1 MGNNN
6 MKAMKA
12 VLTIAGSDSSGGAGI
27 QADLKTMT
35 MLGTFGMS
43 AITAVTVQN
52 TTGVKDVLALPCDII
67 RKQIEAV
74 CEDIFPDAVKIG
86 MLANEEIVHCVAGAV
101 KDCKIKNVVL
111 DPVILSTSNH
121 RLLDTQAFDSLKTK
135 LIPLA
140 DIITPNIPEAS
151 ILSGVEIQSRGDM
164 VKAAREISKW
174 YHGAV
179 LIKGGHL
186 KDNDTAWIE
195 EDKNQCMA
203 ADLLYENGKE
213 QWLLE
218 EFIDNPN
225 THGTGCTLSSAIA
238 CNLALG
244 RNMYEAVSLA
254 KQYLT
259 GAIGACL
266 DMGHG
271 RGPLNHAYTLSDSRS
286 V

>member
-27 QADLKTMT
+27 QADLKTIT

-43 AITAVTVQN
+43 AITAITAQN
-52 TTGVKDVLALPCDII
+52 TTGVRDVYALPCGII
-67 RKQIEAV
+67 RKQIDAV
-74 CEDIFPDAVKIG
+74 CDDIFPDAVKIG
-86 MLANEEIVHCVAGAV
+86 MLANEEIVRCVAEAV
-101 KDCKIKNVVL
+101 RDRAIKNIVL

-186 KDNDTAWIE
+186 KDNNTVWIE
-195 EDKNQCMA
+195 EDKSKCMA

-213 QWLLE
+213 QWLLA

-225 THGTGCTLSSAIA
+225 THGTGCTLSSAI
-238 CNLALG
+238 
-244 RNMYEAVSLA
+244 A

-271 RGPLNHAYTLSDSRS
+271 RGPLNHAYTLSDSRF

>member
-35 MLGTFGMS
+35 VLGTFGMS
-43 AITAVTVQN
+43 AITAITAQN
-52 TTGVKDVLALPCDII
+52 TTGVRDVYALPCDII
-67 RKQIEAV
+67 RKQIDAV
-74 CEDIFPDAVKIG
+74 CDDIFPDAVKIG
-86 MLANEEIVHCVAGAV
+86 MLANEEIVRYVAEAV
-101 KDCKIKNVVL
+101 RDRGIKNVVL

-151 ILSGVEIQSRGDM
+151 ILSGIDIQNREDM
-164 VKAAREISKW
+164 VRAARLISEW
-174 YHGAV
+174 YRGAI

-186 KDNDTAWIE
+186 KDDSTAWIKE
-195 EDKNQCMA
+195 NENQCTA
-203 ADLLYENGKE
+203 ADLLYENGNE
-213 QWLLE
+213 QWLE
-218 EFIDNPN
+218 AKFIDNPN

-244 RNMYEAVSLA
+244 RNMYEAVLLA
-254 KQYLT
+254 KKYLT
-259 GAIGACL
+259 GAIGDCL
-266 DMGHG
+266 NMGHG
-271 RGPLNHAYTLSDSRS
+271 RGPLNHAYALSDSRF